1 MASTNA
7 SVLFPIVSQTLRDT
21 PKAVKSLRGH
31 FQFIISRPGSG
42 TDDEVWYLCVD
53 GQRRTPHLSQDP
65 IKNSKGV
72 PLVVIHITDNDLL
85 AWVAGKMSTMRGI
98 VGGRI
103 KTVGDV
109 NLAFEIED
117 VWRGAD
123 GTKKTRDY
131 LNGKRERKSKI

>member
-1 MASTNA
+1 MTTNA
-7 SVLFPIVSQTLRDT
+7 SVIFPIVSQTLREQ
-21 PKAVKSLRGH
+21 PKVVKSLKGH
-31 FQFIISRPGSG
+31 YQFIVSRPGSG
-42 TDDEVWYLCVD
+42 TDDEVWYLCVN
-53 GQRRTPHLSQDP
+53 GSKRTPHLSQEP

-117 VWRGAD
+117 VFRGAD
-123 GTKKTRDY
+123 GIKKTRDY
-131 LNGKRERKSKI
+131 LKSKRERKSKI